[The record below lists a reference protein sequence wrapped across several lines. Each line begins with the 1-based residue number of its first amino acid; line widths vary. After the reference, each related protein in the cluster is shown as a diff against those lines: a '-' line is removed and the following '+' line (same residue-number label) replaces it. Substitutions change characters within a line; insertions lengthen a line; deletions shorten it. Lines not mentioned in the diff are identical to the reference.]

1 MASTFSLNRA
11 GCPCCAYTAA
21 ISPSPFLRLSSYVR
35 SSRAAGVATLPQSD
49 DLSGRNLVIE
59 NARIVNPRDGSV
71 VSDMSVLIKAGRI
84 VDVLPTPAGDLDH
97 SAQRIDAAGR
107 FIVPGYNDMHSHA
120 FECADPSRPLALM
133 LAEGVT
139 GFRQM
144 SGSPQLLERRRN
156 QTLLPSRE
164 APALLETSGSV
175 LTPMNAG
182 TIEAAIAEI
191 RSQKAQGADFIKVI
205 FLKPDV
211 FFAAVA
217 EAKRLGISIVGH
229 LQEGTGSIAAS
240 MAGLKSIEHLGPG
253 SAIWVDCS
261 TEAAALR
268 ADAARRPAMKA
279 PPIRIPFVK
288 RIIAAKFRQI
298 VINPLVF
305 ANSSDVSRLRRAIDT
320 FSEARAHEVAAR
332 FVADKSW
339 QVPTLVR
346 LRAMELADDPGYE
359 MDPMLNYMTP
369 KSVKAWRRI
378 NRRFKSL
385 PSDMRDTYR
394 LAYPR
399 QLALAKLFSDAG
411 VRMMTGSD
419 GGSLFGPGL
428 TLQQEFRELAS
439 AGIAP
444 LKILQMTT
452 INAAEYLGRSDTMGT
467 VDAGRDADLVI
478 LDANPLES
486 VDNFSKIAGV
496 VRAGVHYSSQE
507 IGALR
512 ERAVAKMGRLH

>member
-1 MASTFSLNRA
+1 MESTFSLNRV
-11 GCPCCAYTAA
+11 GCPCCAYTAVA
-21 ISPSPFLRLSSYVR
+21 SSSPLSRLTNYLRSYGPTN
-35 SSRAAGVATLPQSD
+35 ATTLP
-49 DLSGRNLVIE
+49 GRDEFSTGNLIID
-59 NARIVNPRDGSV
+59 NARIINPRDGSV
-71 VSDMSVLIKAGRI
+71 VSEMSVLVKAGRI
-84 VDVLPTPAGDLDH
+84 VNVLPTAARDRDL
-97 SAQRIDAAGR
+97 SAQRIDAVGR

-120 FECADPSRPLALM
+120 FECADPRRPLALM

-144 SGSPQLLERRRN
+144 SGSPNLLEGRRN
-156 QTLLPSRE
+156 QTLPLGRE
-164 APALLETSGSV
+164 APALLETCGSV

-182 TIEAAIAEI
+182 TIEAAVTEI

-205 FLKPDV
+205 FLNPDV

-217 EAKRLGISIVGH
+217 EARRLGISIVGH

-240 MAGLKSIEHLGPG
+240 MAGLRSIEHLGPG

-261 TEAAALR
+261 TEAGALH
-268 ADAARRPAMKA
+268 ADAERRPVMKA
-279 PPIRIPFVK
+279 PPIKIPFVK

-305 ANSSDVSRLRRAIDT
+305 ANRSDVTRLRRAIET
-320 FSEARAHEVAAR
+320 FSQDRAHEVAAR
-332 FVADKSW
+332 FVADNSW

-346 LRAMELADDPGYE
+346 LRAMELADHPDYE
-359 MDPMLNYMTP
+359 RDPMLNYMTP
-369 KSVKAWRRI
+369 KSIKAWRRI
-378 NRRFKSL
+378 NQRFKAL
-385 PSDMRDTYR
+385 PSEMRDTYR

-439 AGIAP
+439 AGISP

-452 INAAEYLGRSDTMGT
+452 INVAEYLGRSARMGT
-467 VDAGRDADLVI
+467 VETGRDANLVI

-486 VDNFSKIAGV
+486 VDNLSKIAGV
-496 VRAGVHYSSQE
+496 VRSGVHYSKQE
-507 IGALR
+507 IGALKDR
-512 ERAVAKMGRLH
+512 IAPKKGRDH

>member
-1 MASTFSLNRA
+1 MESTFSLNRV
-11 GCPCCAYTAA
+11 GCPCCAYAA
-21 ISPSPFLRLSSYVR
+21 VTSSLPFSRLTNYVR
-35 SSRAAGVATLPQSD
+35 SYRYAGGTTLPRSD
-49 DLSGRNLVIE
+49 DFSTCNLSID
-59 NARIVNPRDGSV
+59 NARIINPRDGSV
-71 VSDMSVLIKAGRI
+71 VSDMSVLVKAGRI
-84 VDVLPTPAGDLDH
+84 VNVLPTAVQDLDL

-120 FECADPSRPLALM
+120 FECVDPTRPLALM

-144 SGSPQLLERRRN
+144 SGSPKLLERRRN
-156 QTLLPSRE
+156 QTLPLGRE

-191 RSQKAQGADFIKVI
+191 RSQKAQWADFIKVI
-205 FLKPDV
+205 FLNPDV

-240 MAGLKSIEHLGPG
+240 MAGLRSIEHLGPG

-261 TEAAALR
+261 ADGVALH
-268 ADAARRPAMKA
+268 ADAARRPVMKA
-279 PPIRIPFVK
+279 PPIRMPFIKQIV
-288 RIIAAKFRQI
+288 AAKFRQI

-305 ANSSDVSRLRRAIDT
+305 ANPSDVARLRRAIDT
-320 FSEARAHEVAAR
+320 FSEDKAHEVAAR
-332 FVADKSW
+332 FVADNSW

-346 LRAMELADDPGYE
+346 LRAMELADHPDYE

-369 KSVKAWRRI
+369 KSIKAWRRI
-378 NRRFKSL
+378 NRRFKAL
-385 PSDMRDTYR
+385 PSEMKDTYR

-439 AGIAP
+439 AGISP
-444 LKILQMTT
+444 LTILQMTT
-452 INAAEYLGRSDTMGT
+452 INVAEYLGRSDTMGT
-467 VDAGRDADLVI
+467 VETGRDANLVI

-486 VDNFSKIAGV
+486 VENLSKIAGV
-496 VRAGVHYSSQE
+496 VRGGVHYSRQE
-507 IGALR
+507 IVALKDR
-512 ERAVAKMGRLH
+512 VVPKKGRLH

>member
-1 MASTFSLNRA
+1 
-11 GCPCCAYTAA
+11 
-21 ISPSPFLRLSSYVR
+21 LRLSSYVR
-35 SSRAAGVATLPQSD
+35 SSRSAGVATLPKSD
-49 DLSGRNLVIE
+49 DLSAQSLVID
-59 NARIVNPRDGSV
+59 NARIVNPRDGGV

-84 VDVLPTPAGDLDH
+84 VDVLPAAAGHLDH

-120 FECADPSRPLALM
+120 FECADPTRPLALM

-156 QTLLPSRE
+156 QTLLPGRE
-164 APALLETSGSV
+164 APALLETSGAV
-175 LTPMNAG
+175 LTPMTAG

-205 FLKPDV
+205 FLNPDV

-229 LQEGTGSIAAS
+229 LQEGTGSVAAS

-261 TEAAALR
+261 TEAVALH
-268 ADAARRPAMKA
+268 ADAARRPVMKA
-279 PPIRIPFVK
+279 PPIRIPFIK

-305 ANSSDVSRLRRAIDT
+305 ADLSDVARLRRAIDT
-320 FSEARAHEVAAR
+320 FSEDKAHEVAAR
-332 FVADKSW
+332 FVADNSW

-346 LRAMELADDPGYE
+346 LRAMELADDPDYE
-359 MDPMLNYMTP
+359 MDPLLNYMTP
-369 KSVKAWRRI
+369 KSIKAWRRI

-385 PSDMRDTYR
+385 PSEMKDTYR

-452 INAAEYLGRSDTMGT
+452 INVAEYLGRSDTMGT
-467 VDAGRDADLVI
+467 VETGRDANFVM

-486 VDNFSKIAGV
+486 ADNLSEIAGV
-496 VRAGVHYSSQE
+496 VRGGIHYSRQE
-507 IGALR
+507 LVALKDR
-512 ERAVAKMGRLH
+512 VVAKKG